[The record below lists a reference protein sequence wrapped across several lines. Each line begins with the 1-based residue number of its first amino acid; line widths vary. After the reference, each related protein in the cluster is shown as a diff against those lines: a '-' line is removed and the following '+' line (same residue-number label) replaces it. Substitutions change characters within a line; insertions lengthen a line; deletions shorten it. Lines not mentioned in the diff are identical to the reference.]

1 VSFLLLPAFLFIA
14 GGAFAQPLA
23 KDKDFLGYW
32 KQSKQYHK
40 IANEGIVVVD
50 LPKEERFFVVWA
62 PKVRPVDRVMVLLH
76 GTGGTAYDEVADEI
90 SMAKKHGYAL
100 IGIQWLDKKTGRYD
114 SAEKINRIVEKALS
128 FYKKHNGSLKTVA
141 LSGFSRGGAI
151 SYEVAYLDN
160 QGENNLKLII
170 AHSGGIP
177 LDNVVAPREDNTPG
191 KFYSDLTTGRLGNSG
206 FKDKD
211 FFLYAGC
218 QDKQWG
224 STMCEKM
231 EYTKGVIEKNG
242 GSVVGCIIDQQG
254 KHGGYRSNQSYHEQ
268 AIQFL
273 LNR

>member
-1 VSFLLLPAFLFIA
+1 LLPAALLMA
-14 GGAFAQPLA
+14 GISFAQPQA

-32 KQSKQYHK
+32 RQSKQYHK
-40 IANEGIVVVD
+40 IAQENIVVVD
-50 LPKEERFFVVWA
+50 LPQEERFFVVWA
-62 PKVRPVDRVMVLLH
+62 PLGRPVDRAMVLLH

-90 SMAKKHGYAL
+90 AMAKKHGYAL

-114 SAEKINRIVEKALS
+114 SAEKINRMIERALS
-128 FYKKHNGSLKTVA
+128 FYKKRYGPLKTVA

-160 QGENNLKLII
+160 QGEKNLKLII

-177 LDNVVAPREDNTPG
+177 IDNVVAPREDNTPG
-191 KFYSDLTTGRLGNSG
+191 KFYSDLTTGRLGSNG
-206 FKDKD
+206 FEGQS

-218 QDKQWG
+218 QDEQWG
-224 STMCEKM
+224 SSMCEKM

-254 KHGGYRSNQSYHEQ
+254 KHGGYRSNQDYHEQ
-268 AIQFL
+268 AI
-273 LNR
+273 RKWM